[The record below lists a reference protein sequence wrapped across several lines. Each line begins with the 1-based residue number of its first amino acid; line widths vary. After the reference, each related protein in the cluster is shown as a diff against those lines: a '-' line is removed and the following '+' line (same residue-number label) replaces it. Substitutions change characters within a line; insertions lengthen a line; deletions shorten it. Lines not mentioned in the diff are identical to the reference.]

1 MAQVFQDGKRWYGE
15 VVETDDVDGNY
26 RIRLGGSNNIH
37 TVNERLVELHPAL
50 HGPQNWQGER
60 TLGSLMMQTG
70 SLKELK
76 VDGSGATW
84 EKLTEELPKNFQG
97 YPAELCTVYYSP
109 KNKNGKIDLG
119 DQGKKNPD
127 LVSQVVAFL
136 KGFMVANGQWP
147 YIEAQGWYTGGTHVI
162 GIELNY
168 YSDRS
173 GSQSIL
179 GFHKDTAGDNIF
191 VNLIFD
197 NKSQI
202 AATEWFPDVEPQG
215 KETSEHQEKLQP
227 PKYREELEVL
237 RQASLYMFGRSSD
250 IGGGLTKGEYSYVSW
265 VDDAVWHA
273 TPYPKKRERRTPEEV
288 IESYDDFVTL
298 SKHDDLRVEEQLNKA
313 IRTAQQGLADLEV
326 RLEELAGLLP
336 RYLAFFNGYRAN
348 PLAYPSVTKEEAKGH
363 LQQYKIL
370 DAENKAIPAKKKLLE
385 EELEAKF
392 LWRDIRNTWIVL
404 LGTLGEF
411 KGALL
416 HNWLAQR
423 KFSVR
428 DVESWA
434 VAAWKG
440 LYANDKASFE
450 QDVNLRAKTD
460 WPTTLAPSEA
470 IAEDPKVGSKSM
482 KQVPPTLSQRKRS
495 NSANENVVV
504 DVMEKTKDTPRRFIR
519 TWVRMVDVKAK
530 EIEKLKGDLL

>member
-1 MAQVFQDGKRWYGE
+1 LPIFFLGLAEGLGTNDALGTNGGTGPVSGPSGPTSAVSSESSRSTSGANGVAALPVSRPAPKARVQRRKGIPANKMAQVFQDGKRWYGE

-26 RIRLGGSNNIH
+26 RIRLGGSTNIH

-84 EKLTEELPKNFQG
+84 EELTEELPKNFQG

-109 KNKNGKIDLG
+109 KTKNGKIDLE

-168 YSDRS
+168 YSDRT

-179 GFHKDTAGDNIF
+179 GFHKDTAGGNIF
-191 VNLIFD
+191 ANLISD

-237 RQASLYMFGRSSD
+237 RQASLYMIGRSSD
-250 IGGGLTKGEYSYVSW
+250 ISGGLTKGEYSYVSW

-313 IRTAQQGLADLEV
+313 IRTAQEGLADLEV

-336 RYLAFFNGYRAN
+336 RYLAFFNGYQAN
-348 PLAYPSVTKEEAKGH
+348 PPSVPVRHQRRSQGTPATVQDLGHGEQGHPGEE
-363 LQQYKIL
+363 
-370 DAENKAIPAKKKLLE
+370 KAA
-385 EELEAKF
+385 
-392 LWRDIRNTWIVL
+392 
-404 LGTLGEF
+404 G
-411 KGALL
+411 
-416 HNWLAQR
+416 
-423 KFSVR
+423 
-428 DVESWA
+428 
-434 VAAWKG
+434 
-440 LYANDKASFE
+440 
-450 QDVNLRAKTD
+450 
-460 WPTTLAPSEA
+460 
-470 IAEDPKVGSKSM
+470 
-482 KQVPPTLSQRKRS
+482 KR
-495 NSANENVVV
+495 
-504 DVMEKTKDTPRRFIR
+504 T
-519 TWVRMVDVKAK
+519 
-530 EIEKLKGDLL
+530 